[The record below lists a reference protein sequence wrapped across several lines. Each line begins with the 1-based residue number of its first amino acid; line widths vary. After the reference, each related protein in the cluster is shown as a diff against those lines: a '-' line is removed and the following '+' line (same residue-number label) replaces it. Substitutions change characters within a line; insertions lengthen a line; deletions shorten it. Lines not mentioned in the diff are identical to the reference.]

1 MTSLKIHGEEESYV
15 KGVLSTGLKSRTLI
29 VKPKIYILELIYT
42 RIKLTE
48 NI

>member
-1 MTSLKIHGEEESYV
+1 MTLLKIHGGEESCV
-15 KGVLSTGLKSRTLI
+15 KDVLSTNSRSKTLI